1 MMPALLAGTAIYKM
15 IRCRKNPLPTPFL
28 TGTGI
33 FALKRLRQ
41 SNTSYTSFEIGLM
54 LGFNESE
61 VLQKRLSDCSWQ
73 GRMAVFVP
81 FSGTNHYFVFRSL
94 FRNEPLF
101 RFAQSRYLLR
111 ASGSI
116 L

>member
-1 MMPALLAGTAIYKM
+1 LPEKPTA
-15 IRCRKNPLPTPFL
+15 NPIPS
-28 TGTGI
+28 GIGI
-33 FALKRLRQ
+33 FALKRVRQ

-81 FSGTNHYFVFRSL
+81 FSGTNHDFVLRKVDIFY
-94 FRNEPLF
+94 
-101 RFAQSRYLLR
+101 AQAAAFYEAQPST
-111 ASGSI
+111 I
-116 L
+116 EH